1 MNNFEKIDKETFTRE
16 KTMAEKPQES
26 FLNFYNEIKNVLLSS
41 RNQAYHAVNFS
52 MVQAYWNIGRIV
64 VEHEQTGSFRA
75 EYGKGVLRRLSE
87 ELTREFGKGF
97 DERNLRNMRAF
108 YITYPNWNAVRSE
121 LTWTHYRALLR
132 VEDDILILFFTTA
145 F

>member
-64 VEHEQTGSFRA
+64 VEHE
-75 EYGKGVLRRLSE
+75 
-87 ELTREFGKGF
+87 
-97 DERNLRNMRAF
+97 
-108 YITYPNWNAVRSE
+108 
-121 LTWTHYRALLR
+121 
-132 VEDDILILFFTTA
+132 
-145 F
+145 